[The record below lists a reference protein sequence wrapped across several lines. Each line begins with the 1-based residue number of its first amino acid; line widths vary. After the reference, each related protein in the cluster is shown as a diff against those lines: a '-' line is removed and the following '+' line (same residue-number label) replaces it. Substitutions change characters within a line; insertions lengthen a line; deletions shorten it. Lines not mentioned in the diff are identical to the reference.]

1 MNVPLAL
8 VELLDR
14 DGRVRRA
21 LPVTQWPLRI
31 GRAIDNDLV
40 LDDPHVAPYHARIE
54 AGDDGLPWLVALPS
68 VNGVQVGRHRLAAGE
83 RIRLGGADAG
93 WTLGTARLRARLAGE
108 VLAPERA
115 LRVET
120 GHRTTILLAIALWA
134 WQLAAQ
140 AIRLDPGAKA
150 TDWLA
155 PLFGVPASVAAWC
168 LAWALASKLF
178 QQRFDFWSH
187 VAVAVRFLLG
197 IEVAG
202 FVLDWTAA
210 TSSWDGLS
218 RLGGGVEAAIGVAM
232 IWAHARLVL
241 PNRSRALAL
250 FAAGAYVVGA
260 GIVVT
265 QNLQRNDRVFSELY
279 STTLPPPGLL
289 WARPV
294 APEVFVRDAAAL
306 RERLDRSVREAQAE
320 NKDDGQA
327 DAGD

>member
-1 MNVPLAL
+1 MTAPLAL

-21 LPVTQWPLRI
+21 LPVTNWPLRI

-68 VNGVQVGRHRLAAGE
+68 VNGVQVGRRRLGPGE
-83 RIRLGGADAG
+83 RTRLTGADLG
-93 WTLGTARLRARLAGE
+93 WTVGTARLRARLAGE
-108 VLAPERA
+108 PLAPERA
-115 LRVET
+115 LHVET
-120 GHRTTILLAIALWA
+120 GQGATIGFALALWA

-140 AIRLDPGAKA
+140 AIRLDPGAKL
-150 TDWLA
+150 TEWLA
-155 PLFGVPASVAAWC
+155 PLFGVPASVAGWC

-178 QQRFDFWSH
+178 QQRFDFWAH

-202 FVLDWTAA
+202 FVLDGVAA
-210 TSSWDGLS
+210 VTSWDALS
-218 RLGGGVEAAIGVAM
+218 RISGGVEAAIGVAM

-241 PNRSRALAL
+241 PNRARALAL
-250 FAAGAYVVGA
+250 FATGAYVVGA

-265 QNLQRNDRVFSELY
+265 QNLQRNDRVFTELY
-279 STTLPPPGLL
+279 SATLPPPGLL
-289 WARPV
+289 WAKPV

-306 RERLDRSVREAQAE
+306 RERLDRSVRDAQAE
-320 NKDDGQA
+320 DKDDGQA